1 MPFMMGYDPTFLLL
15 IPAMIFAFWAQWR
28 VQNTYARYSKVRA
41 SAGITGAEM
50 ARAIMNRNGI
60 QDVAIE
66 GVEGMLSDHYD
77 PRTRKVCLSEPIG
90 RGASISSIAVAAHE
104 VGHAMQHAQ
113 GYSPLAL
120 RSAMAPVVGFASMAA
135 MPLFMIGLFFR
146 IPGVSGWLMDLG
158 ILFFAGAVVFHLVTL
173 PVEFDASKRALVQL
187 TQHGAIAPEEVS
199 GAKKV
204 LDAAALTYVAAA
216 AMAAI
221 QLLRLLI
228 LRDNRR

>member
-50 ARAIMNRNGI
+50 ARTIMNRNGI

-77 PRTRKVCLSEPIG
+77 PRTRKVCLSDPIG

-113 GYSPLAL
+113 GYAPLAL

-228 LRDNRR
+228 LRDSRR